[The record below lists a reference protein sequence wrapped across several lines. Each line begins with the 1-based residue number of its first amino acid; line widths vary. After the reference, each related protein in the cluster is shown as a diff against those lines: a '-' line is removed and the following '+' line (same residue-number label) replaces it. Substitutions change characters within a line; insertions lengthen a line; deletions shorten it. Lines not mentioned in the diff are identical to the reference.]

1 MYEHLPRLL
10 ASWTSF
16 YVMTGSSSA
25 ALIGL
30 MFVVITLVTRLESQ
44 TAQDGIATYSTPT
57 VMYFGIVLLVSAIL
71 CAPWHSLA
79 WVAALIGLIGLW
91 GVVYSLRIILRGA
104 RTELNRVRGQSAVY
118 APDLEDWIWYTILPF
133 VVYAIFLTGAITMA
147 WHPAV
152 GLFILAAAVILL
164 IFIGIRNAWDT
175 VTFLA
180 IRGPNG

>member
-1 MYEHLPRLL
+1 MSENLPPLL

-16 YVMTGSSSA
+16 YVMTGSSAA
-25 ALIGL
+25 ALTGL
-30 MFVVITLVTRLESQ
+30 MFVVITLVTRAESQ

-79 WVAALIGLIGLW
+79 WVALLIGLIGLW
-91 GVVYSLRIILRGA
+91 GVVYSLRVILRVIF
-104 RTELNRVRGQSAVY
+104 RIRQQHVY
-118 APDLEDWIWYTILPF
+118 TPDLEDWTWYTILPF
-133 VVYAIFLTGAITMA
+133 VVYVIFLTGAITMA
-147 WHPAV
+147 LHPAL
-152 GLFILAAAVILL
+152 GLFILAAAVIFL